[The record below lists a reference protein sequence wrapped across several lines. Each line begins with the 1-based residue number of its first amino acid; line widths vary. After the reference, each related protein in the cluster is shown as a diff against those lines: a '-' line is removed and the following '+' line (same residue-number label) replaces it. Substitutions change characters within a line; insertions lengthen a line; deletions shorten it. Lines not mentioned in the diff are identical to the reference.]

1 MSVRTR
7 PAPRSP
13 SRRSRPATAS
23 RSFSAVLA
31 GVVLLVTVT
40 ATLAILVLRDRY
52 TLSLQSPVRI
62 HFQWPFVV
70 AAKTDKHDAL
80 KPQADQFGHRLSAYQ
95 QYACNKSGSACR
107 VALAIQRAENPR
119 GACEI
124 YHYNTDGTL
133 DWCYFQINTVH
144 LTRVGLN
151 LRDLLDCKT
160 NIDFAYNLFR
170 EKGFEPWTAYTSGA
184 YRKFLMRH
192 DSGPSLAEAVDR
204 LTILRP
210 MLRSE

>member
-13 SRRSRPATAS
+13 SRRSRLATAS

-31 GVVLLVTVT
+31 GVVLLVTAT
-40 ATLAILVLRDRY
+40 ATLAVLVLRDRY

-70 AAKTDKHDAL
+70 AAKTDKEDAL
-80 KPQADQFGHRLSAYQ
+80 EAQADQFGHRLSAYQ
-95 QYACNKSGSACR
+95 QYACNKFGSACR

-124 YHYNTDGTL
+124 YHYN
-133 DWCYFQINTVH
+133 
-144 LTRVGLN
+144 
-151 LRDLLDCKT
+151 
-160 NIDFAYNLFR
+160 IDFAYHLYQER
-170 EKGFEPWTAYTSGA
+170 GFQPWSTYNNGA
-184 YRKFLMRH
+184 YRKFL
-192 DSGPSLAEAVDR
+192 
-204 LTILRP
+204 
-210 MLRSE
+210 RSP